1 MTAKASANQDLQLL
15 GRNLRPVQQIDFGV
29 KPTVVLELFQA
40 QQKISKECGK
50 KYLYCQGNKSSLM
63 CTDDSVI
70 ITEKVILFTLKI
82 LY

>member
-40 QQKISKECGK
+40 
-50 KYLYCQGNKSSLM
+50 
-63 CTDDSVI
+63 
-70 ITEKVILFTLKI
+70 
-82 LY
+82 